1 MPSKPKP
8 DHGRVESAILRAAKE
23 IEARHETIDPQ
34 DENSEWFTPRMI
46 ADRTGRDQNTIRREL
61 IAMVKEGLLEA
72 AKKRVK
78 YADKAVQAYV
88 YRWVE

>member
-1 MPSKPKP
+1 
-8 DHGRVESAILRAAKE
+8 
-23 IEARHETIDPQ
+23 
-34 DENSEWFTPRMI
+34 MI

-61 IAMVKEGLLEA
+61 IAMVKEGLLET

-78 YADKAVQAYV
+78 YADKAVQAHV